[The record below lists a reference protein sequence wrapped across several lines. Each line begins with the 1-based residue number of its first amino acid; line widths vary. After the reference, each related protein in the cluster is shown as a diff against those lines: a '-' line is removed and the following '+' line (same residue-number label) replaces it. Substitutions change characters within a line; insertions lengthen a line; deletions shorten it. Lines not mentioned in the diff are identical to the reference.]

1 MKTKEA
7 LYNYCLRLADS
18 NMIHGQRLAEWCSRG
33 PFLEEDIALSNMALD
48 MIGQAEMIYEY
59 ASSLSVDDF
68 SADDL
73 AFKRSEREY
82 YNCLLVEQQNGDFA
96 QTMMK
101 VFLYSAFTKQLYESL
116 LNSNDETLS
125 GFAAKAIKEV
135 KYHLRHSSEWLIRFG
150 NGTEE
155 SKKRVQQAVIN
166 LWRFTQ
172 DMFVMNATDTA
183 LVDNGISFTTDTLL
197 AKWQLN
203 VNEIFAAANIN
214 IPETNNTITGGY
226 NGIHTEHLGIMLCEM
241 QFLQRAY
248 PDAKW

>member
-1 MKTKEA
+1 MKTKDA

-33 PFLEEDIALSNMALD
+33 PFLEEDIALSNMSLD
-48 MIGQAEMIYEY
+48 MFGQAEMLYEY
-59 ASSLSVDDF
+59 ASSLSEDEL
-68 SADDL
+68 SADDI
-73 AFKRSEREY
+73 AFRRSEREY
-82 YNCLLVEQQNGDFA
+82 FNCLLVEQENGDFA

-101 VFLYSAFTKQLYESL
+101 VFLYSAFAKQLYESL

-150 NGTEE
+150 NGTDE
-155 SKKRVQQAVIN
+155 SKIRVQQAVTN

-172 DMFVMNATDTA
+172 DMFEMNDVDTA
-183 LVDNGISFTTDTLL
+183 LIDNGISFTTDTLF

-214 IPETNNTITGGY
+214 TPEVNNTITGGH
-226 NGIHTEHLGIMLCEM
+226 NGIHTERLGVMLCEM
-241 QFLQRAY
+241 QYLQRAY

>member
-59 ASSLSVDDF
+59 ASSLS
-68 SADDL
+68 ADD
-73 AFKRSEREY
+73 
-82 YNCLLVEQQNGDFA
+82 CLLVEQQNGDFA

-101 VFLYSAFTKQLYESL
+101 VFLYSAFAKQLYESL

-135 KYHLRHSSEWLIRFG
+135 KYHLRHSCEWLIRFG
-150 NGTEE
+150 NGTDE
-155 SKKRVQQAVIN
+155 SKKRVQQAVTN
-166 LWRFTQ
+166 LWRFIQ
-172 DMFVMNATDTA
+172 DMFVMNDTDTA

>member
-59 ASSLSVDDF
+59 ASSSVDDL

-73 AFKRSEREY
+73 AFRRSEREY

-101 VFLYSAFTKQLYESL
+101 VFLYSAFAKQLYESL
-116 LNSNDETLS
+116 MNSNDETLS

-150 NGTEE
+150 NGTDE
-155 SKKRVQQAVIN
+155 SKKRVQNALNN
-166 LWRFTQ
+166 LWRFTD
-172 DMFVMNATDTA
+172 DMFLNNATDEEMIA
-183 LVDNGISFTTDTLL
+183 SGISFPTDTLL
-197 AKWQLN
+197 AKWLLN
-203 VNEIFAAANIN
+203 VNEIFAAAGIN

>member
-1 MKTKEA
+1 MKTKDA

-33 PFLEEDIALSNMALD
+33 PFLEEDIALSNMSLD
-48 MIGQAEMIYEY
+48 MFGQAEMLYEY
-59 ASSLSVDDF
+59 ASTQSEAED

-73 AFKRSEREY
+73 AFRRSEREY
-82 YNCLLVEQQNGDFA
+82 FNCLLVEQENGDFA

-101 VFLYSAFTKQLYESL
+101 VFLYSAFAKQLYESL

-125 GFAAKAIKEV
+125 GFSAKAIKEV

-150 NGTEE
+150 NGTDE
-155 SKKRVQQAVIN
+155 SKSRVQQAVTN

-172 DMFVMNATDTA
+172 DMFEMNDADAA
-183 LVDNGISFTTDTLL
+183 LVDSGISFTTETLS

-226 NGIHTEHLGIMLCEM
+226 NGIHTEHLGVMLCEM
-241 QFLQRAY
+241 QYLQRAY

>member
-59 ASSLSVDDF
+59 ASSSVDDYT
-68 SADDL
+68 ADDL

-101 VFLYSAFTKQLYESL
+101 VFLYSAFAKQLYESL

-150 NGTEE
+150 NGTDE
-155 SKKRVQQAVIN
+155 SKKRVQQAVTN

-172 DMFVMNATDTA
+172 DMFVMNDTDTA

>member
-59 ASSLSVDDF
+59 ASSSVDDYT
-68 SADDL
+68 ADDL

-150 NGTEE
+150 NGTDE
-155 SKKRVQQAVIN
+155 SKKRVQQAVTN

-172 DMFVMNATDTA
+172 DMFVMNDTDTA

-214 IPETNNTITGGY
+214 TPESNNTITGGY

>member
-1 MKTKEA
+1 MKTKDA

-33 PFLEEDIALSNMALD
+33 PFLEEDIALSNMSLD
-48 MIGQAEMIYEY
+48 MIGQAEMLYEY
-59 ASSLSVDDF
+59 ASTQSEAEH

-73 AFKRSEREY
+73 AFRRSEREY
-82 YNCLLVEQQNGDFA
+82 FNCLLVEQENGDFA

-101 VFLYSAFTKQLYESL
+101 VFLYSAFAKQLYESL
-116 LNSNDETLS
+116 LNSNNETLS

-150 NGTEE
+150 NGTDE
-155 SKKRVQQAVIN
+155 SKRRVQQAVTN

-172 DMFVMNATDTA
+172 DMFEMNDADAA
-183 LVDNGISFTTDTLL
+183 LVDSGISFTTETLS

-214 IPETNNTITGGY
+214 IPEPNNTITGGY
-226 NGIHTEHLGIMLCEM
+226 NGIHTEHLGVMLCEM
-241 QFLQRAY
+241 QYLQRAY

>member
-59 ASSLSVDDF
+59 ASSSVDDYT
-68 SADDL
+68 ADDL

-150 NGTEE
+150 NGTDE
-155 SKKRVQQAVIN
+155 SKKRVQQAVTN

-172 DMFVMNATDTA
+172 DMFVMNDTDTA

-203 VNEIFAAANIN
+203 VNEIFVAANIN
-214 IPETNNTITGGY
+214 TPESNNTITGGY

>member
-59 ASSLSVDDF
+59 ASSLSADDF
-68 SADDL
+68 SADEL

-101 VFLYSAFTKQLYESL
+101 VFLYSAFAKQLYESL

-135 KYHLRHSSEWLIRFG
+135 KYHLRHSCEWLIRFG
-150 NGTEE
+150 NGTDE
-155 SKKRVQQAVIN
+155 SKKRVQQAVTN
-166 LWRFTQ
+166 LWRFIQ
-172 DMFVMNATDTA
+172 DMFVMNDTDTA

-203 VNEIFAAANIN
+203 VNEISAAANIN

>member
-59 ASSLSVDDF
+59 ASSSVDDYT
-68 SADDL
+68 ADDL

-101 VFLYSAFTKQLYESL
+101 VFLYSAFAKQLYESL

-135 KYHLRHSSEWLIRFG
+135 KYHLRHSCEWLIRFG
-150 NGTEE
+150 NGTDE
-155 SKKRVQQAVIN
+155 SKKRVQQAVTN

-172 DMFVMNATDTA
+172 DMFVMNDTDTA